1 MNPDHQP
8 VTRAPGAASDPP
20 AEMALSKLVA
30 EVYEAAPLALRSR
43 LLEQLMRPLGVLA
56 LVAVANGIFAKIRF
70 RSSWPELQIR
80 AEDAQ
85 GVQASD
91 VMALVDRVQQV
102 SVESVDG
109 LAKLLIASPMMTGSA
124 TAALLVTLLM
134 QRARTRR
141 TGDVRSGGARAPRTI
156 GVKLAKPIGSRPLP
170 LRPAG

>member
-1 MNPDHQP
+1 MNPDDQP
-8 VTRAPGAASDPP
+8 VTRAPGAVSDPK
-20 AEMALSKLVA
+20 AEMALSQLVA

-141 TGDVRSGGARAPRTI
+141 TGDVGSARFPCRQQGEWHGAADS
-156 GVKLAKPIGSRPLP
+156 PI
-170 LRPAG
+170 

>member
-1 MNPDHQP
+1 MNPEDQR
-8 VTRAPGAASDPP
+8 TTTAPGAASEPL
-20 AEMALSKLVA
+20 AEIALSQLVA
-30 EVYEAAPLALRSR
+30 DVYEAAPLALRSR

-70 RSSWPELQIR
+70 RSGWPELQVR

-141 TGDVRSGGARAPRTI
+141 TGDGGSGRCAS
-156 GVKLAKPIGSRPLP
+156 V
-170 LRPAG
+170 PAHRRQTR